1 MSNAIYN
8 VEIIVDNLRPK
19 QEQVEGLRMHIK
31 DLYQQ
36 INDGLSASN
45 GVITKGIE
53 NLYKEI
59 DATFNK
65 KSKIEQEVMQAKR
78 QIFIELGVN

>member
-1 MSNAIYN
+1 MSN
-8 VEIIVDNLRPK
+8 VEQIASEIQAGNN
-19 QEQVEGLRMHIK
+19 EVEKLRMHIK

-45 GVITKGIE
+45 GVITKSVE

-59 DATFNK
+59 DSTFNK
-65 KSKIEQEVMQAKR
+65 KTKIEQAVMQAKR
-78 QIFIELGVN
+78 QIFIELGIN